1 MVQDEESNH
10 LVHYRKRMRLT
21 QFQVARLLGWK
32 NTKGLGKIESGQVIP
47 TLTTAFKLGS
57 IYRTPVEFLFKDRY
71 EALRNEI
78 RAREA
83 KSSPV
88 GQQALQLKYSGAH
101 QS

>member
-1 MVQDEESNH
+1 MIQDESNA
-10 LVHYRKRMRLT
+10 LVYYRKRMRLT

-32 NTKGLGKIESGQVIP
+32 NTKGLGKIEAGQVMP

-57 IYRTPVEFLFKDRY
+57 IYRTPIEFLFKDRY

-83 KSSPV
+83 KLSPI
-88 GQQALQLKYSGAH
+88 GQQPLRLKYSTAQGF
-101 QS
+101 